1 MTTDL
6 YRFSQ
11 SQHANVGSSGELG
24 RQEQVKPHWPIP
36 VACLQES
43 GKPAS
48 YTPNQ
53 TIGSLEG
60 RIVHI
65 VTKDVSS
72 QKSVNRASKKEK
84 PFEVTMIS

>member
-1 MTTDL
+1 MLDL
-6 YRFSQ
+6 LVSLAAKSRLSPTGL
-11 SQHANVGSSGELG
+11 SLLLVS
-24 RQEQVKPHWPIP
+24 K
-36 VACLQES
+36 ES